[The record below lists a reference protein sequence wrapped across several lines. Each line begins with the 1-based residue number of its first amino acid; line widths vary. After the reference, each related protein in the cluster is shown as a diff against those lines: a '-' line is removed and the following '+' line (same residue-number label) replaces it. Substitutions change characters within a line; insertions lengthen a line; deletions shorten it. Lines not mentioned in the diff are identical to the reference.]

1 MLATKRIECHTT
13 AEAHR
18 LAALLRATHNG
29 LNIERLLAYRRA
41 IEAGFY
47 TDDLPAIMPAGN

>member
-47 TDDLPAIMPAGN
+47 SDEVKP